1 MIIVDVETSGINPAK
16 NSILSI
22 GAIEFERPS
31 NQFYGECRAREGA
44 EIEASALAINGFTRE
59 EALSDKKKSV
69 EELLLGFRVW
79 LQTTGDRTIAGHN
92 VSFDVSFLEFS
103 SKLYRINLGL
113 GHRNVD
119 THALTYASYMK
130 RGMKPPAKSSKS
142 DINSDAVLAY
152 CGLPAEPK
160 PHNGLVGA
168 KMEAEALSRL
178 ILGKRLFQEYSGFG
192 VPEYLLF

>member
-1 MIIVDVETSGINPAK
+1 M
-16 NSILSI
+16 
-22 GAIEFERPS
+22 
-31 NQFYGECRAREGA
+31 
-44 EIEASALAINGFTRE
+44 
-59 EALSDKKKSV
+59 
-69 EELLLGFRVW
+69 LGFQAW

-103 SKLYRINLGL
+103 SKLYGINLGL

-130 RGMKPPAKSSKS
+130 RGMKPPTKSSKS

-178 ILGKRLFQEYSGFG
+178 ILGRLLFKEYSGFG
-192 VPEYLLF
+192 VPDYLLL